1 MENGNDSKMAMKAH
15 EVTVQRVGFRLGT
28 DGELAAMHLVESEI
42 EAERRPGESP
52 RPLESYIAFARHL
65 PSQFDDH
72 TWLARTSDGTPV
84 GCSACW
90 SNSAGDPAV
99 MECYVYVRKPWRRRG
114 VGWGLTAPIISTA
127 EAEGRS
133 ILVGSTF
140 ENIPAGDAFA
150 QRLGARTARVNR
162 TSVLRMNDVDWNL
175 VQSWIRAAPT
185 RAPGYRL
192 DFCDGP
198 FPDKLV
204 ADAVSFHRMAETAPQ
219 DDLEV
224 ADVVLGADDIVELDR
239 ALVEAGRQRWMIFV
253 RDVDGHSVGGT
264 GVIFEPGD
272 TALARQ
278 QDTAID
284 EAHRGLGL
292 AKWAKAAMLDRIRR
306 ERPEVERVRTSNAY
320 SNASM
325 VAINN
330 NLGFAITET
339 HTEWQARTADL
350 RRALPA

>member
-1 MENGNDSKMAMKAH
+1 VGIGDDSKMAMKAH
-15 EVTVQRVGFRLGT
+15 EVTVRPVGFRLGT

-52 RPLESYIAFARHL
+52 QPLESYIALARHL

-99 MECYVYVRKPWRRRG
+99 MECYVQVRKPWRRQG
-114 VGWGLTAPIISTA
+114 VGWALIAPVIATA

-133 ILVGSTF
+133 RLVGSTF

-150 QRLGARTARVNR
+150 QRLGASTARVNR

-175 VQSWIRAAPT
+175 VQSWIGAAPT

-192 DFCDGP
+192 DFWDGP

-204 ADAVSFHRMAETAPQ
+204 ADAVSFHRIADTAPQ

-239 ALVEAGRQRWMIFV
+239 ALIEAGRQRWMIFV
-253 RDVDGHSVGGT
+253 RDVDGQCVGGT
-264 GVIFEPGD
+264 AVTFEPGD

-325 VAINN
+325 VTINN